1 MTGSELRPAYV
12 SVPSGRL
19 HSVEAGAG
27 PPILA
32 LHQTPR
38 SWDEFRELLPLLA
51 VRHRVIAMDT
61 IGFGASDPVS
71 GPASIEAYAQAAG
84 ELLDALGVGE
94 VCVLGHHTGGV
105 IAIELAARRPEQVR
119 ELVLSSTPYV
129 DEAARRRRASRA
141 PIDEVPYHDDGAH
154 LALLWQQRQAFYPEG
169 RPDILTRFVID
180 ALRAGDHAVGGHRA
194 VGEYRMEDRVASVR
208 ARTMLI
214 GASADPHA
222 FPELEVLAEHLPV
235 ERVAVVE
242 GGMVPLMELHAPE
255 VASLVLEF
263 LASAP
268 DQAGDQAG

>member
-1 MTGSELRPAYV
+1 VIGPERHPGYV
-12 SVPSGRL
+12 AVPSGRL
-19 HSVEAGAG
+19 HYVEAGAG
-27 PPILA
+27 SPILA

-51 VRHRVIAMDT
+51 ARHRVIAMDT
-61 IGFGASDPVS
+61 IGFGASDPVA
-71 GPASIEAYAQAAG
+71 GGGSIEAYAQAAG

-105 IAIELAARRPEQVR
+105 IAIELAARRPDQVR
-119 ELVLSSTPYV
+119 DLVLSSTPYV
-129 DEAARRRRASRA
+129 DGAARHRRASRA
-141 PIDEVPYHDDGAH
+141 PIDEVPHHDDGAH

-180 ALRAGDHAVGGHRA
+180 ALRAGDNAVAGHRA

-208 ARTMLI
+208 ARTLLI

-235 ERVAVVE
+235 ERVAIVE
-242 GGMVPLMELHAPE
+242 GGMVPLMEVHADA
-255 VASLVLEF
+255 VAALVLDF
-263 LASAP
+263 LEQSP
-268 DQAGDQAG
+268 GQAG